1 MWKCPVCETE
11 YGDVTV
17 CPRCGF
23 DGSCDYEQYPTAF
36 AVTRA
41 PPTKI

>member
-17 CPRCGF
+17 CPKCGF
-23 DGSCDYEQYPTAF
+23 DGSCDYERYPTAF
-36 AVTRA
+36 RTVNAVG
-41 PPTKI
+41 